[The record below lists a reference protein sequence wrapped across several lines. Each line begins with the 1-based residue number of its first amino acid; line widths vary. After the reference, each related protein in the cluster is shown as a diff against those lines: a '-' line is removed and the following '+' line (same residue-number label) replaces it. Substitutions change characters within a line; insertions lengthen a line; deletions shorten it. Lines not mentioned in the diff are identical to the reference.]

1 MRREIG
7 MFGKATMHRRDLLCV
22 VHSSF
27 FLHYLTLISK
37 TQKQHTRVSSVDIY
51 NRGSR
56 RSFSYIFMITFLLIK
71 RTGRLVQCPINTYPG
86 FT

>member
-37 TQKQHTRVSSVDIY
+37 T
-51 NRGSR
+51 
-56 RSFSYIFMITFLLIK
+56 
-71 RTGRLVQCPINTYPG
+71 
-86 FT
+86 